1 MRCMTWVG
9 SIGGICDFDPLLR
22 ARAEGYG
29 GETAAMNDPLQCTF
43 EDARRQHLRDGIA
56 MRTAAKIAWFEE
68 MVTLAVRFDAVDRL
82 RDRPMERNDDT
93 AG

>member
-1 MRCMTWVG
+1 
-9 SIGGICDFDPLLR
+9 
-22 ARAEGYG
+22 
-29 GETAAMNDPLQCTF
+29 MNDPLRCTF

-56 MRTAAKIAWFEE
+56 MTTAAKVAWFEE
-68 MVTLAVRFDAVDRL
+68 MVSLAVHFGALDRL